1 MIVSK
6 KFGTNLKMHRKI
18 KKLQYSS
25 VNKDTWYYK
34 KEELNIIAIISTII
48 LY

>member
-1 MIVSK
+1 MIVLK
-6 KFGTNLKMHRKI
+6 KCGTDLKMHRKM
-18 KKLQYSS
+18 KKSQYSS

-34 KEELNIIAIISTII
+34 KEELNIIAIISIII